1 METIHVTFDEMH
13 QSMAPVGM
21 SSGPKPFIKTPGQLK
36 SGLAPTDKELE
47 MLFQPMFDKH
57 LKQSRV
63 NEPIHHQSNTRIAEE
78 PTHEDTPI
86 NHDVLHPSHN
96 LVTRDPGL
104 AQSLS
109 GNVNSADPSESLITY
124 QIIIEEWTKDHPLI
138 TSLAI
143 PLVRIYQQYDV
154 TEKQSSISCAKGIRN
169 EEGNDFEESFLQF
182 ARIEAI
188 RIFIAQCCNHE
199 NYDQTIPDD
208 DKTAFLNGDLQEEV
222 FVISLRFE
230 DQENPTHVY
239 D

>member
-63 NEPIHHQSNTRIAEE
+63 NEPVPSSTEINAHVVPPGRTLSTTIAQDAPSTSALHRQHPNRYIISPTQELPKNPLMKTPQS
-78 PTHEDTPI
+78 
-86 NHDVLHPSHN
+86 
-96 LVTRDPGL
+96 
-104 AQSLS
+104 
-109 GNVNSADPSESLITY
+109 IT
-124 QIIIEEWTKDHPLI
+124 I
-138 TSLAI
+138 
-143 PLVRIYQQYDV
+143 DV